1 VKFNS
6 SPTFRTPRGDSFRAF
21 VSALGCSVRSGWSWL
36 GSRVLSPLGAWTGY
50 WLSSRLGPWLT
61 TQAGPWLAEWGAY
74 WGSYLGSRGRR
85 FLIAAAR
92 ILLPLLRMALAL
104 LRIALALAFEGL
116 SRLAPELA
124 RGLQSAGRAAGRSG
138 RTVGYRVGRGPSGRL
153 TARGGVAAVFA
164 ACFLGLLI
172 ADWAGWENLAFA
184 VFFMASSLTVYY
196 VRPGSLLP
204 VLVSSPLLFFTA
216 MLAEK
221 FALASGPLPA
231 FEGTVVSLADAAPW
245 LLTGTAL
252 TLVIALCRGVAREI
266 RTLVVETRSL

>member
-6 SPTFRTPRGDSFRAF
+6 SPTFRTPRGDSIRAF
-21 VSALGCSVRSGWSWL
+21 GSALKAGARSGSSWL
-36 GSRVLSPLGAWTGY
+36 GSRVLSPLGAWTGF

-61 TQAGPWLAEWGAY
+61 TQAGPWLAEWGVY
-74 WGSYLGSRGRR
+74 WGSHLGSRGRR

-92 ILLPLLRMALAL
+92 ILLPPLLALLRIALAL
-104 LRIALALAFEGL
+104 LRIALALAFERL
-116 SRLAPELA
+116 SR
-124 RGLQSAGRAAGRSG
+124 
-138 RTVGYRVGRGPSGRL
+138 RVGRGPSGRL
-153 TARGGVAAVFA
+153 TARGGVVAVFV

-172 ADWAGWENLAFA
+172 ADWAGWESLAFA

-245 LLTGTAL
+245 LLAGTAL
-252 TLVIALCRGVAREI
+252 TLVIALCRGVVREI
-266 RTLVVETRSL
+266 RTVVVETRC

>member
-6 SPTFRTPRGDSFRAF
+6 SPAFRTPRGDSFRAF
-21 VSALGCSVRSGWSWL
+21 GSALGAGARSGSSWL
-36 GSRVLSPLGAWTGY
+36 GSRVLSPLGDWTGC

-61 TQAGPWLAEWGAY
+61 TQAGPWLAERGVY

-92 ILLPLLRMALAL
+92 ILLPLVVALLRTALTL

-124 RGLQSAGRAAGRSG
+124 RGLQRAGRAARRSG

-153 TARGGVAAVFA
+153 TARGGVVAVFV

-172 ADWAGWENLAFA
+172 ADWTAWESLAFA

-204 VLVSSPLLFFTA
+204 VLVSPPLLFFSA

-221 FALASGPLPA
+221 FALASGPLSA

-245 LLTGTAL
+245 LLAGTVL
-252 TLVIALCRGVAREI
+252 TLFIAVCRGVAR
-266 RTLVVETRSL
+266 